1 MTTYVFVL
9 DKHHKSLMPCH
20 PARARR
26 LLKKGRARVHKMFP
40 FTIRLV
46 DRELED
52 SQIQPTVIKID
63 PGSKE
68 TGIAIVREGK
78 DKTHHALYFINLKHR
93 GQQIRDAL
101 FKRRCLRRG
110 RRSRNL
116 RYRSPRFLNRRR
128 PDGWL
133 APSLQ
138 HRVDTVLSWVNRLR
152 NIAPVTGLTQELVKF
167 DTQLMQNSDIAGV
180 EYQQGELVGFEVR
193 EYLLEKFGRKCVYCG
208 AENVPLNIDHVVPRA
223 KGGSNRVSN
232 LVLACVKCNQKKGA
246 KTVEA
251 FLKGKPDTLQR
262 VKNQLKAPLK
272 DATFVNA
279 TRWKLFNE
287 LKATGLLVEIGTG
300 ALTKFNRHKFHVPKK
315 HWLDAL
321 CIGNV
326 QGVSD
331 WEKLN
336 VLSVNCCGRGA
347 YQRTRTDKYG
357 FPRGFCMRQKKVHG
371 FASGDMVKAVVP
383 KGKKKGNYFGM
394 VAVRKTGS
402 FNIQTLTQTIQGIS
416 YKYCRLITHSDG
428 YSYGWERPP
437 IPPRAE
443 GRGIFGEIR

>member
-52 SQIQPTVIKID
+52 SQVQPTVIKID

-78 DKTHHALYFINLKHR
+78 DETHHALYFINLKHR

-101 FKRRCLRRG
+101 FKRRCLRRA

-116 RYRSPRFLNRRR
+116 RYRSPRFLNRRKQ
-128 PDGWL
+128 DGWL

-152 NIAPVTGLTQELVKF
+152 SIVPVTGIAQELVKF
-167 DTQLMQNSDIAGV
+167 DTQLMQKSDISGV
-180 EYQQGELVGFEVR
+180 EYQQGELAGYEVR
-193 EYLLEKFGRKCVYCG
+193 EYLLEKFSRKCVYCG
-208 AENVPLNIDHVVPRA
+208 AENVPLNIDHVIPRA
-223 KGGSNRVSN
+223 KGGSDRVSN

-246 KTVEA
+246 KTVDE
-251 FLKGKPDTLQR
+251 FLKGKPDTLKR
-262 VKNQLKAPLK
+262 IKRELKAPLK
-272 DATFVNA
+272 DAAFVNA

-287 LKATGLLVEIGTG
+287 LKATELSVEFGSG
-300 ALTKFNRHKFHVPKK
+300 ALTKFNRHNFHVPKER
-315 HWLDAL
+315 WLDAL
-321 CIGNV
+321 CVGNV
-326 QGVSD
+326 QGVAN

-336 VLSVNCCGRGA
+336 VLRVNSCGRGA

-383 KGKKKGNYFGM
+383 KGKYKGTHVGK
-394 VAVRKTGS
+394 VSVRKTGL
-402 FNIQTLTQTIQGIS
+402 FCIQPLEKRVDGIS
-416 YKYCRLITHSDG
+416 YRYCRLITNSDC
-428 YSYGWERPP
+428 YSYGWETSNFSS
-437 IPPRAE
+437 
-443 GRGIFGEIR
+443 G

>member
-26 LLKKGRARVHKMFP
+26 LLTKGRARVHKMFP

-46 DRELED
+46 DRELES
-52 SQIQPTVIKID
+52 SQVQPTVIKID
-63 PGSKE
+63 PGSRE
-68 TGIAIVREGK
+68 TGIALVREGE

-116 RYRSPRFLNRRR
+116 RYRSPRFLNRRKSE
-128 PDGWL
+128 GWL
-133 APSLQ
+133 PPSLQ

-152 NIAPVTGLTQELVKF
+152 SIAPVTGMAQELVKF
-167 DTQLMQNSDIAGV
+167 DTQLMQDSDISGV
-180 EYQQGELVGFEVR
+180 GYQQGELAGYEVR
-193 EYLLEKFGRKCVYCG
+193 EYLLEKFSRKCVYCG

-223 KGGSNRVSN
+223 KGGSDRVSN
-232 LVLACVKCNQKKGA
+232 LVLACARCNQKKGA
-246 KTVEA
+246 KTIEE
-251 FLKGKPDTLQR
+251 FLKGKPDTLQKIKR
-262 VKNQLKAPLK
+262 QLKAPLK
-272 DATFVNA
+272 DAASVNA
-279 TRWKLFNE
+279 TCWKLFNE
-287 LKATGLLVEIGTG
+287 LKNTGLSVDWGSG
-300 ALTKFNRHKFHVPKK
+300 GRTKYNRHNFHVQKE

-321 CIGNV
+321 CVGNV
-326 QGVSD
+326 HGVAD

-336 VLSVNCCGRGA
+336 VLSVNCCGRGV

-383 KGKKKGNYFGM
+383 KGKKAGTYFGK
-394 VAVRKTGS
+394 VAVRKTGW
-402 FNIQTLTQTIQGIS
+402 FNIQTLSQTTQGIS

-428 YSYGWERPP
+428 YSYGWKKTP
-437 IPPRAE
+437 IPPRVE
-443 GRGIFGEIR
+443 TRGILGEIR